1 MRAAGPLA
9 LSALLAATTALA
21 QEAPRGAQEGLRSSA
36 LDLETR
42 GFNLSGA
49 LQFGVAPV
57 NLSYGAYPDNAGLA
71 LFRYAAHADMDLVGQ
86 RLTVPLDVTLFTD
99 GTASGLSTLSPTE
112 FDVVTGLR
120 STWVAGPGLL
130 ELGAHYE
137 HDRPVGVSGFTQTY
151 VDVRARY
158 LYSLGTTFPGLARA
172 LRDGDL
178 SGWVALGWFAWNP
191 TYAARP
197 DNTGVALFRYV
208 AHAELSFWHDHIS
221 FGLEGTM
228 FSDRHADNPVV
239 PSELDLTVEVIGRL
253 QPFELHLAV
262 ERDAPVGRSGPD
274 QIYAYGLAV
283 WAFDLVRR
291 QPRPL
296 ETRGE
301 LRSP

>member
-1 MRAAGPLA
+1 MRAAVSLTLATLLHAPLA
-9 LSALLAATTALA
+9 LA
-21 QEAPRGAQEGLRSSA
+21 QGAQEGTRSSA

-99 GTASGLSTLSPTE
+99 GTSAGIGTLSPTE
-112 FDVVTGLR
+112 FDVVTGLH
-120 STWVAGPGLL
+120 STWVVGPGLL
-130 ELGAHYE
+130 ELGTHFE

-158 LYSLGTTFPGLARA
+158 LYSVGTTFPSVARA
-172 LRDGDL
+172 LRDGDI
-178 SGWVALGWFAWNP
+178 SGWVALGWFVWNP

-208 AHAELSFWHDHIS
+208 AHAELSIWHDHLS

-228 FSDRHADNPVV
+228 FSDRRADNPVV
-239 PSELDLTVEVIGRL
+239 PSELDLTLELIGRL

-262 ERDAPVGRSGPD
+262 ERDAPVARSGPE
-274 QIYAYGLAV
+274 QVYAYALAV

>member
-1 MRAAGPLA
+1 MRAVGCFALVTSLHAPLVH
-9 LSALLAATTALA
+9 A
-21 QEAPRGAQEGLRSSA
+21 QGAQQGTQSSA

-99 GTASGLSTLSPTE
+99 GTSEGISALSPTE
-112 FDVVTGLR
+112 FDIVTGLH
-120 STWVAGPGLL
+120 STWVVGPGQL
-130 ELGAHYE
+130 ELGTHFE

-158 LYSLGTTFPGLARA
+158 IYSLGTTFPALARA

-197 DNTGVALFRYV
+197 DNGGVALFRYV
-208 AHAELSFWHDHIS
+208 AHAELSVWHDHIS

-228 FSDRHADNPVV
+228 FSDRQADNPVV
-239 PSELDLTVEVIGRL
+239 PSELDLTVEVIGRA

-262 ERDAPVGRSGPD
+262 ERDAPVGRSGAD
-274 QIYAYGLAV
+274 QLYAYALAV

-296 ETRGE
+296 ESRGE